1 VTEHYK
7 YIYKHQ
13 AKDYHRLITPEDT
26 DGNLF
31 PALQRVTPLRGK
43 RILDLGTGTGRLP
56 LLLQGVAA
64 RLIGV
69 DLHCGMLREH
79 QIQRSR
85 AGGNWSLLQG
95 DIRSLPLPDNCAD
108 VVTAGWA
115 IGHFLSWFGDAWMRQ
130 VSYVLQEMH
139 RMVTPDGALIII
151 ETLTTGSFRPAPPTD
166 RLADYYA
173 WLEREWGFIRQEIQT
188 DYQFSSAEEAAVR
201 SEFFFGSALS
211 AVIRAKGWARVPE
224 WTGVWGKAFGA

>member
-13 AKDYHRLITPEDT
+13 AKDYHRLITPEDM
-26 DGNLF
+26 DGNLL

-115 IGHFLSWFGDAWMRQ
+115 IGHFLSWFGDDWMRQ

-139 RMVTPDGALIII
+139 RMVTPDGAMIII
-151 ETLTTGSFRPAPPTD
+151 ETLTTGSLSPAPPTD

-173 WLEREWGFIRQEIQT
+173 WLEREWGFIRQEIQS

-201 SEFFFGSALS
+201 SEFFFGPALS